1 MEEETINNQR
11 ERTFLSTRGPQP
23 APDTGGVWLPP
34 ITSRSTDQTFRI
46 QMERTRAVAVCSD
59 QIYYNS
65 PTRGQAG
72 CQTSLLGIKSNL
84 EQEQQPSLCR
94 EAKESKSLI
103 YFTLIS
109 LLEDQGGAKYREEAH
124 K

>member
-11 ERTFLSTRGPQP
+11 ERTFLSTRSPQP
-23 APDTGGVWLPP
+23 APDTGGVWLPSL
-34 ITSRSTDQTFRI
+34 TSRSTDQTFRI
-46 QMERTRAVAVCSD
+46 QMERTRALAVCSD

-84 EQEQQPSLCR
+84 EQEQPSLWR

-109 LLEDQGGAKYREEAH
+109 RLEDQGGAKYREEAH